1 MMVKMKSLGIFPV
14 RKKRRP
20 LVQRIVAGALLGA
33 LTAAPALAAPAA
45 KVEFVDPMA
54 PSALVQ
60 AGMDLSP
67 VGMFESAGGVVQVV
81 IIGLV
86 LASILTWTIALA
98 KWVQLRAEQRRL
110 REATHQLRLATDFA
124 SIGEMN
130 YPPLAE
136 MIVHAEDEMVASNR
150 AGATNSPEGVK
161 DRISL
166 RLDQIEA
173 DLRLS
178 AGRGIGVL
186 AIVSSTAPFVGLAG
200 TVWGIMNSFIGIAH
214 SHTTNLAVVAP
225 GIAEALLTT
234 AVGLVAAIPAAIL
247 YNVFTRVLA
256 TYGGAI
262 SNAGATVLCLAA
274 REVDSVQGRV

>member
-1 MMVKMKSLGIFPV
+1 MT
-14 RKKRRP
+14 RR
-20 LVQRIVAGALLGA
+20 LVDRA
-33 LTAAPALAAPAA
+33 ALAALSMAPIFVASAAWSAPA
-45 KVEFVDPMA
+45 KVEFVDPIA
-54 PSALVQ
+54 PSALGQV
-60 AGMDLSP
+60 GMDLSP

-81 IIGLV
+81 IVGLL
-86 LASILTWTIALA
+86 LASVLTWTVSLA
-98 KWVQLRAEQRRL
+98 KWVQLRGEQQRL
-110 REATHQLRLATDFA
+110 REAVQKLRLAPDFA
-124 SIGEMN
+124 GIGEME

-136 MIVHAEDEMVASNR
+136 MIVQAEDEMIASSR
-150 AGATNSPEGVK
+150 AGTSMSPEGVK

-166 RLDQIEA
+166 RLDQLEA

-247 YNVFTRVLA
+247 YNVFARVLA
-256 TYGGAI
+256 TYAGAI

-274 REVDSVQGRV
+274 REVDSVHGRG

>member
-1 MMVKMKSLGIFPV
+1 LAALSTAPV
-14 RKKRRP
+14 
-20 LVQRIVAGALLGA
+20 
-33 LTAAPALAAPAA
+33 LAAPAA

-54 PSALVQ
+54 PSAMGQ

-67 VGMFESAGGVVQVV
+67 VGMFESAGGVVQAV
-81 IIGLV
+81 IIGLL
-86 LASILTWTIALA
+86 LASILTWTISLA

-110 REATHQLRLATDFA
+110 REAMQTLRQAPDFA
-124 SIGEMN
+124 SIGELD

-136 MIVHAEDEMVASNR
+136 MIVHAEDEMVASSR
-150 AGATNSPEGVK
+150 AGATNSPEGLK

-166 RLDQIEA
+166 RLDQMEA

-200 TVWGIMNSFIGIAH
+200 TVWGIMNSFISIAH

-234 AVGLVAAIPAAIL
+234 AVGLVAAIPAAVL
-247 YNVFTRVLA
+247 YNVFTRILA
-256 TYGGAI
+256 TYAGAI
-262 SNAGATVLCLAA
+262 SNASATVLCLAA